1 MFFLHLLCFFHF
13 NKSKYEHFLVFYP
26 CHPPLF
32 IFSLISSFTI
42 SFLLVIFIAIF
53 NFPCHLQIV
62 NNVCQRSS
70 SWSSFRRVTKFLQH
84 NQPFPWGTGGN
95 LTVPGEVRSNII
107 IFIIAKIA
115 VTIISTSTIT
125 AIIINPQRWNS
136 LPSKTALLDSGHRLP
151 SSHHPH
157 HQHDHHIDIIW
168 KHHLH
173 RRHSS

>member
-1 MFFLHLLCFFHF
+1 MFCFYFVFFTSIKVNMNTFLFLPFTPTF
-13 NKSKYEHFLVFYP
+13 SFLVQYHHLPSLYSRWFSSQS
-26 CHPPLF
+26 L
-32 IFSLISSFTI
+32 IFSSL
-42 SFLLVIFIAIF
+42 A
-53 NFPCHLQIV
+53 NYKQC
-62 NNVCQRSS
+62 SS

-107 IFIIAKIA
+107 IFIITMIA
-115 VTIISTSTIT
+115 VTIISTSTIA

-136 LPSKTALLDSGHRLP
+136 LTSKTALLDSGHHLP
-151 SSHHPH
+151 SNQHPH
-157 HQHDHHIDIIW
+157 HQHDHHIDIIC